1 MQLRRGNQPKKST
14 NIPEYEI
21 KTYGSNAGVN
31 RSPKITNKNT
41 RYNKGSIRRD
51 YANDSSFGEMA
62 YMDPGGEIPLSRPQ
76 KKSGQN
82 LNFAI
87 RSPLKYS
94 GNKEN
99 SNLNTNERI
108 DMSSQVNFS
117 QYNYNPIP
125 QMSNYDN
132 RRDRLSRSPKT
143 INIGETAQEAEYN
156 IKTLK
161 GRSPKI
167 TSQQEKEK
175 ENPVIERTYNMI
187 SNEAGNIFLDQPIH
201 QTSFINQQEIIDGRG
216 SFESKDFENR
226 DFPVREAHYSMNPRD
241 FNGIIGKMSPRANID
256 GDSDSNSEKNENDN
270 NVQIKDLRTQLEKR
284 QNVQIRNDDGMIEG
298 TKPIQNELEKIEDM
312 VKMQENKTKDNIT
325 EEEVKKLVKMYVKSY
340 DPKKDGEGRLIS
352 NKQTVLPS
360 IKEDLFND
368 RYKVLQKMNKLSN
381 ILLSK
386 KKSQNVYEVNTLNRS
401 FGDGRSFDKNT
412 LNKTTLGKK
421 GTYRGKHNKFLFVSL
436 AMLSGKENVMLRGMR
451 LEKGGVVDLAQEN
464 AKKKNKFVIKKFKGK
479 NRGQNMINPKY
490 KEKAAKIVQGWWRDQ
505 KAKYKNILNQIVK
518 IQSVWRGKFTRK
530 YVYDIIYLSYLH
542 QRFFDIMEKT
552 LVNHTRPK
560 VWDELFSRAKLAK
573 STMKKLLERND
584 TKYTLLRIKP
594 YFHKWKIIANFLR
607 NRILKSKTLV
617 IKKGNEEQ
625 KRIILKKYLDR
636 WNLKANLAK
645 YIGKTKKAEEKRQKF
660 LGAYEMLNGLK
671 THTKKVSLKQVG
683 VPMKKY
689 LQDMLKRKLMK
700 KIINNSTS
708 KLITMKMKNILN
720 KWKDAVHKAK
730 FSELKANI
738 FVQNITHVDS
748 RMDRIKLK
756 YYLDKWRRH
765 VPSGKRVLDI
775 QEGANLLQKF
785 TLRNAFIDPLKALKE
800 KCEQKDEHNK
810 MATLFVIKRRK
821 IRERLRTVINKW
833 QEKTIKIKNKTRT
846 NTVYNT
852 LLKNLVKNIEKRILY
867 KRFNQW
873 RQRPKININDEM
885 SKVKNITDVL
895 SNIFKNNVRSEKYDF
910 LDKLETTRADR
921 AIQKT
926 SKKLYK
932 NYKKKSR
939 RLLRHYFY
947 KWRSQTKN
955 SEITE
960 LQNQLL
966 KYLFMSKENR
976 LNRLNLAKY
985 TTRWRLFVSDKKHY
999 DNMEKLKRVYKAGDI
1014 LGNLKN
1020 RRQRDFIIR
1029 LYRKMGKD
1037 YRPLIL
1043 DKLTQKLEKP
1053 RSTLRECLERWRRI
1067 NEKEK
1072 ALETISS
1079 MKARFINQ
1087 GTKRIDDRTKRDDL
1101 MKAFFRWRTLCRKP
1115 DEYYPKITRG
1125 FDILTKYSKR
1135 TLCEEPFDLIS
1146 IARNFDRPLKKII
1159 KNYENQEKRL
1169 LNGKLRNLF
1178 GRWRKKIGDNN
1189 IKNLKTNLI
1198 YKTKNNLENNL
1209 RIKTLAKY
1217 FTRWKLYRRKGLDV
1231 NFSKGINILT
1241 NLYRRPF
1248 YNDIVDAYSK
1258 KVEQISKLK
1267 GANNLV
1273 KATKRYS
1280 KILLRNAFIK
1290 MYKGAI
1296 SIDPNRMKKIKTR
1309 LRRIIKHNE
1318 EEPRAKAFHRWV
1330 NQVKLMQFRD
1340 KDMEKA
1346 RVMIGNTLRNNDRM
1360 NLNYAMSRWKK
1371 KIQQIREQYLKS
1383 LLVKQIKS
1391 SQIVKAKM
1399 NNQAKLRAALL
1410 RWRAA
1415 LAPVNYLDR
1424 IKQIKKG
1431 CKIFKRGLK
1440 KRDERQIFDGI
1451 SELAKKNRKIYLL
1464 KKIINVTNPNLDKHR
1479 MKECI
1484 NIWINKLGDT
1494 QKMKNKMSTLLED
1507 YLYSDKVHDGLI
1519 TNPANKILDAMLNYN
1534 KIKNEKAEKIK
1545 NFAKGILIAKNNLN
1559 KLKLTLKMKKLVDK
1573 KTKDEDYIK
1582 RMNLRRFHRNV
1593 QKLKNTQNA
1602 RIIQRFIKVKLRKY
1616 FDKRKLILKGA
1627 DELKLYLKKKCL
1639 YNIKDKAKEN
1649 LTNKVL
1655 ITNIKK
1661 QENNNKNVL
1670 LKFFNKWRNIIPVIK
1685 ENEAAMKLQ
1694 NLFRNF
1700 KSRQVLSNLIKKEE
1714 KIINIHKK
1722 YEIKN
1727 SQILHSNL
1735 REWLNK
1741 AVMLKNKQ
1749 NARTIQRYIRTKM
1762 LFHKLKIAQN
1772 KLKNL
1777 FIKDT
1782 KHQLAKAIERSSRII
1797 GGKGEVVYKAVQDIL
1812 YRNPFDKFMEKLKFT
1827 AKVNT
1832 LREVQ
1837 PKIHETLKNYYLPKY
1852 LQKWKHNTYD
1862 QTVKCTQEI
1871 QKFLRN
1877 QYKKKLIR
1885 DKIKRENLLKKFV
1898 VKKQKNNLYKLQ
1910 LPFSIWHKKTILAQ
1924 ANESANIIQNK
1935 FRAYITKKHTEE
1947 ILAKNKLKKLFKFNQ
1962 LKNILDKIKEAGN
1975 NKILNTNRK
1984 TILNV
1989 IMKKKAYTDDKSA
2002 LKRYFDKWRQYNT
2015 YTNNCV
2021 TKLANAFRTYQAR
2034 KEKNRLK
2041 KINIILSKC
2050 VNKHSKI
2057 DTDQM
2062 RSKLRK
2068 WKNKSKLITYN
2079 KSCVKLQRFLRPK
2092 LAKIRN
2098 KRFKKY
2104 FFENAEKKIKKLL
2117 LTAAKFNKIKK
2128 LLEKPSLKRFSKNLK
2143 LMTLKNKQNE
2153 KLNNLLNKKD
2163 NKTNEL
2169 LLKKYLLKWSQK
2181 NNKIKEIEND
2191 SATLLQ
2197 NAFRAYQARKYA
2209 KNQLFIRD
2217 VLKKNL
2223 LKKSKINSNKIYSTF
2238 KRWLNN
2244 VRNITLHRN
2253 ALIIQMFCGNIM
2265 DKIKKQKELSRKIKL
2280 NNFINKILTIK
2291 YGAKYAIDKIKNK
2304 RDEVS
2309 FIRFNNTL
2317 KEKRLNTL
2325 KDIFSKIKSRA
2336 FNNKLKSALSVPDEF
2351 RSRILKKIVLKW
2363 KENAGKVTS
2372 KRGAELLQRNIR
2384 ILLHKKK
2391 QENKKNILK
2400 HILLK
2405 LSQKNSNIKYKYFTK
2420 MHAQA
2425 VKLTKEAQKTKL
2437 AKFIR
2442 DRFKISEARKKWINL
2457 AKKYS
2462 LRNKKDDLFTV
2473 VDKIKQFIAI
2483 NKMKDPFIHKARVSV
2498 IQIFKDRIKKNERV
2512 VMLKKMLPERNDKNG
2527 HDTILKYLGRWKL
2540 NAEKLRERQNKFK
2553 KALETIEKRDLIQ
2566 KVNRI
2571 NAAIL
2576 MKKLFNDIPKIRA
2589 KLFLNKLKNIQVNK
2603 NKFEKLKNKIRD
2615 AKNDLL
2621 EQNKVQVMN
2630 RLYKIYAYHKINNMF
2645 NILNNNLNQKVKPF
2659 YAKELFKKLYANQRK
2674 KAQYKYGDQLKSTNK
2689 AKTTKLNFKN
2699 KIKPNKSEDIIEN
2712 KLAPMKKCLPHFIKY
2727 IQNRLDGRRKDT
2739 MDALREHN
2747 RQLKFGELLKKFAN
2761 KTILQPKKDVFNI
2774 MHRDALYSESRPLY
2788 QIKLFKLFRK
2798 KYIQELTYSLEEP
2811 AKLYHLYYLIN
2822 VTSMH
2827 KKIAKQRFYRELIR
2841 KWRFA
2846 AFAKKMA
2853 RKKLELMYK
2862 NLHASYLQMAD
2873 EFFGEDSVNP
2883 SVIKE
2888 FEMFGNNVGMFTGE
2902 NPQVGEELNKKYYA
2916 NVEKKYIFANGQDE
2930 VEKVKNPKKKKVVK
2944 KEKEELYEIEEED
2957 SYYEDEKPKKS
2968 KKKKISKKEKDKEED
2983 KIKDFF
2989 EIEKEKNFGHGLK
3002 KDPLEKYKKK

>member
-1 MQLRRGNQPKKST
+1 MQLRRGNQPKKNT

-21 KTYGSNAGVN
+21 KTYGSNAGLN
-31 RSPKITNKNT
+31 RSPKITNTNS
-41 RYNKGSIRRD
+41 RYNKQGSIRRD
-51 YANDSSFGEMA
+51 HPNDSSYGEMA
-62 YMDPGGEIPLSRPQ
+62 YMEPGGDIPLSRPQ

-82 LNFAI
+82 LNYAI
-87 RSPLKYS
+87 RSPLKNS

-108 DMSSQVNFS
+108 DISSQINYS
-117 QYNYNPIP
+117 QLNYNPNP
-125 QMSNYDN
+125 QMLNYDN
-132 RRDRLSRSPKT
+132 RRERLSRSPKT

-161 GRSPKI
+161 GRNSKKI
-167 TSQQEKEK
+167 SQQDKET
-175 ENPVIERTYNMI
+175 PVIERTYNMI

-201 QTSFINQQEIIDGRG
+201 QTSFVNQQEIIEGRG
-216 SFESKDFENR
+216 SFESKDYENR
-226 DFPVREAHYSMNPRD
+226 DFPVREGQFSMNPRD
-241 FNGIIGKMSPRANID
+241 YNGIIGKMSPRGNID
-256 GDSDSNSEKNENDN
+256 GDSDSNSEKNENN
-270 NVQIKDLRTQLEKR
+270 NIQIKDLRSQLEKR

-312 VKMQENKTKDNIT
+312 VKMQEKTRDNIT
-325 EEEVKKLVKMYVKSY
+325 EDEVKKLVKMYVKSY
-340 DPKKDGEGRLIS
+340 DPKKDAEGRLIS
-352 NKQTVLPS
+352 DKQTVVPS
-360 IKEDLFND
+360 MKEDLFND

-386 KKSQNVYEVNTLNRS
+386 KKSQNVYEVSTLNRS
-401 FGDGRSFDKNT
+401 FGEGRSFDKTT
-412 LNKTTLGKK
+412 LNNTTVGKK

-436 AMLSGKENVMLRGMR
+436 AMLSAKENGENRTILRRMR

-464 AKKKNKFVIKKFKGK
+464 AKKKNKFKIKNFKGTK
-479 NRGQNMINPKY
+479 RGQNMINPKY

-518 IQSVWRGKFTRK
+518 IQSAWRGKFTRK

-552 LVNHTRPK
+552 LVNHTRPL
-560 VWDELFSRAKLAK
+560 VWDELFSRAKIAK
-573 STMKKLLERND
+573 ATMKKLLERND

-594 YFHKWKIIANFLR
+594 YFHKWKIISNFLK

-645 YIGKTKKAEEKRQKF
+645 YIGKTKKSEEKRQKF
-660 LGAYEMLNGLK
+660 LGAYQMLNGLK
-671 THTKKVSLKQVG
+671 THTKKISLKKVG
-683 VPMKKY
+683 APIKDY
-689 LQDMLKRKLMK
+689 LKDILKRKLMK
-700 KIINNSTS
+700 KIINNSAS

-720 KWKDAVHKAK
+720 KWKDTAFKEK
-730 FSELKANI
+730 YSELKANT
-738 FVQNITHVDS
+738 FVQKITHADS
-748 RMDRIKLK
+748 RMERIKLK
-756 YYLDKWRRH
+756 YYLNKWRRH
-765 VPSGKRVLDI
+765 VPSGKRILDI

-785 TLRNAFIDPLKALKE
+785 TLRNAFIDPLKALTE

-810 MATLFVIKRRK
+810 IATLFVIKRRK
-821 IRERLRTVINKW
+821 IRESLRTCINRW
-833 QEKTIKIKNKTRT
+833 QQKTIRIDNKKKR
-846 NTVYNT
+846 NTIYNT
-852 LLKNLVKNIEKRILY
+852 LLKNLLKNIEKRILY

-873 RQRPKININDEM
+873 RQRPKIDINNEM
-885 SKVKNITDVL
+885 SKVKNFTDIL
-895 SNIFKNNVRSEKYDF
+895 SNIFKNNIRSEKYDF

-921 AIQKT
+921 AILKST
-926 SKKLYK
+926 KKIFK
-932 NYKKKSR
+932 NYKKRSR
-939 RLLRHYFY
+939 RILRHFFY

-955 SEITE
+955 SEISE

-966 KYLFMSKENR
+966 KFLFISKENR

-1014 LGNLKN
+1014 LSNLKG

-1043 DKLTQKLEKP
+1043 DKLTKKLEKP
-1053 RSTLRECLERWRRI
+1053 RISLRECLERWRRI

-1072 ALETISS
+1072 ALETITS
-1079 MKARFINQ
+1079 MKAKFINQ
-1087 GTKRIDDRTKRDDL
+1087 GTKRIDERTKRDDL

-1135 TLCEEPFDLIS
+1135 KLCEEPFDLIS
-1146 IARNFDRPLKKII
+1146 ITRNFARPLKKIF
-1159 KNYENQEKRL
+1159 KNYQNQEKRL

-1178 GRWRKKIGDNN
+1178 GRWRKKIGDKN
-1189 IKNLKTNLI
+1189 IKSLKTNLI
-1198 YKTKNNLENNL
+1198 YKAKNNLENNK

-1241 NLYRRPF
+1241 NLYRKPF

-1280 KILLRNAFIK
+1280 KILLRSAFAK

-1346 RVMIGNTLRNNDRM
+1346 RLMIGNTLRNNDRM
-1360 NLNYAMSRWKK
+1360 NLNFAMSRWKK

-1451 SELAKKNRKIYLL
+1451 SELARKNRKIYLL
-1464 KKIINVTNPNLDKHR
+1464 KKIINVTNPNLDKYI
-1479 MKECI
+1479 MKESL
-1484 NIWINKLGDT
+1484 NTWIGKLGDT

-1507 YLYSDKVHDGLI
+1507 YLYSDKIHDGLI
-1519 TNPANKILDAMLNYN
+1519 ANPANKILDAMINYN
-1534 KIKNEKAEKIK
+1534 KIKIEKVKKIN
-1545 NFAKGILIAKNNLN
+1545 NFAKGILAAKSNLN
-1559 KLKLTLKMKKLVDK
+1559 KLKLTLKMKKLMDK
-1573 KTKDEDYIK
+1573 KCKDEDYIK

-1616 FDKRKLILKGA
+1616 FDKRKLILKGT
-1627 DELKLYLKKKCL
+1627 DELKAYIKKMCL

-1649 LTNKVL
+1649 LTNKV
-1655 ITNIKK
+1655 IINCISR

-1670 LKFFNKWRNIIPVIK
+1670 LKLFNKWRNTIPILK

-1700 KSRQVLSNLIKKEE
+1700 KSRQILKNLEKREE
-1714 KIINIHKK
+1714 KLKNIHKK

-1727 SQILHSNL
+1727 SQILHSNM
-1735 REWLNK
+1735 RDWLNR
-1741 AVMLKNKQ
+1741 AIMLKNRQ
-1749 NARTIQRYIRTKM
+1749 NAKIIQRYIRTKM

-1772 KLKNL
+1772 KLRNL

-1812 YRNPFDKFMEKLKFT
+1812 YKNPFDKFIDKLKFT

-1832 LREVQ
+1832 LRNIQ
-1837 PKIHETLKNYYLPKY
+1837 PKVHETLKNYYLPIY

-1862 QTVKCTQEI
+1862 QTVKYTQEI
-1871 QKFLRN
+1871 QKFLRT
-1877 QYKKKLIR
+1877 QYKKKLLR
-1885 DKIKRENLLKKFV
+1885 DKKKRENLLKKFV
-1898 VKKQKNNLYKLQ
+1898 EKKQKNNLYKLQ
-1910 LPFSIWHKKTILAQ
+1910 LPFSLWHKKTILAQ
-1924 ANESANIIQNK
+1924 ANESASLIQNH
-1935 FRAYITKKHTEE
+1935 FRAYITKKHTLET
-1947 ILAKNKLKKLFKFNQ
+1947 ISKNKLQKLFRFNQ
-1962 LKNILDKIKEAGN
+1962 LKNILSKIKDAGN
-1975 NKILNTNRK
+1975 NKILQTNRK
-1984 TILNV
+1984 SILNV
-1989 IMKKKAYTDDKSA
+1989 ILKKKAYTDDKSA

-2015 YTNNCV
+2015 FINNCV
-2021 TKLANAFRTYQAR
+2021 TKLANAFRTYQAN

-2041 KINIILSKC
+2041 KINNILYKC
-2050 VNKHSKI
+2050 VIKHNKV
-2057 DTDQM
+2057 DYDQM

-2068 WKNKSKLITYN
+2068 WQNKSRLLTYDS
-2079 KSCVKLQRFLRPK
+2079 SCRTIQRFMIPK

-2098 KRFKKY
+2098 QKFKKY
-2104 FFENAEKKIKKLL
+2104 FFENGNKKIKKLL
-2117 LTAAKFNKIKK
+2117 LMAAKFNKIKK
-2128 LLEKPSLKRFSKNLK
+2128 SLERPSLQRFINNLK
-2143 LMTLKNKQNE
+2143 TISLKNNQNE
-2153 KLNNLLNKKD
+2153 KLKNAINKKD
-2163 NKTNEL
+2163 IKTNKL
-2169 LLKKYLLKWSQK
+2169 LLKKYLLKWFNK
-2181 NNKIKEIEND
+2181 NNKITELEND
-2191 SATLLQ
+2191 SATMLQ

-2209 KNQLFIRD
+2209 KNKLFIRD

-2223 LKKSKINSNKIYSTF
+2223 LKKSKINSNQIYSSF
-2238 KRWLNN
+2238 KRWLNT
-2244 VRNITLHRN
+2244 VRNLTLNRN
-2253 ALIIQMFCGNIM
+2253 ALIIQTFCSQIM
-2265 DKIKKQKELSRKIKL
+2265 NKINKQKELSKKIKL
-2280 NNFINKILTIK
+2280 NNFINKIFTIK

-2304 RDEVS
+2304 RDEEC
-2309 FIRFNNTL
+2309 FIRFNNIL

-2325 KDIFSKIKSRA
+2325 KDIFSKIKYRA
-2336 FNNKLKSALSVPDEF
+2336 FNNKLKSALNVPDEF
-2351 RSRILKKIVLKW
+2351 HSRILKKVILKW
-2363 KENAGKVTS
+2363 KENASKITS
-2372 KRGAELLQRNIR
+2372 KHGAEMLQKNVR
-2384 ILLHKKK
+2384 IYLHKKK
-2391 QENKKNILK
+2391 LENRKNILK

-2405 LSQKNSNIKYKYFTK
+2405 LSEKNSNAKYKYFMK
-2420 MHAQA
+2420 MHANA
-2425 VKLTKEAQKTKL
+2425 EKITKEVQKNKL
-2437 AKFIR
+2437 AKFIKN
-2442 DRFKISEARKKWINL
+2442 RFKISEARKKWINL
-2457 AKKYS
+2457 SKKYS
-2462 LRNKKDDLFTV
+2462 LRNKKEDLFALV
-2473 VDKIKQFIAI
+2473 GKIKQYIGI
-2483 NKMKDPFIHKARVSV
+2483 VKMKDPFIHKARVSV
-2498 IQIFKDRIKKNERV
+2498 IQMFKDRIKKNERV

-2553 KALETIEKRDLIQ
+2553 KALETIEKRDMIQ
-2566 KVNRI
+2566 KVNII
-2571 NAAIL
+2571 NASIL
-2576 MKKLFNDIPKIRA
+2576 MKKLLNDIPKINA
-2589 KLFLNKLKNIQVNK
+2589 KIFLNKLKNIQINK
-2603 NKFEKLKNKIRD
+2603 SKYEKLKNNIENANKE
-2615 AKNDLL
+2615 LL
-2621 EQNKVQVMN
+2621 AQNKVKLMN
-2630 RLYKIYAYHKINNMF
+2630 KLYKLYVNHKLNNMF
-2645 NILNNNLNQKVKPF
+2645 KILNNNLEGKVKPF
-2659 YAKELFKKLYANQRK
+2659 YAKELFKQLYVNKRK

-2689 AKTTKLNFKN
+2689 AHTTKLNFKN
-2699 KIKPNKSEDIIEN
+2699 KINPNKAKDIIEN
-2712 KLAPMKKCLPHFIKY
+2712 KDGPMKKCLPHFIRF
-2727 IQNRLDGRRKDT
+2727 IQRKLDNKRRDT
-2739 MDALREHN
+2739 LDELKEHN
-2747 RQLKFGELLKKFAN
+2747 KQLKFIELIKKYSN
-2761 KTILQPKKDVFNI
+2761 KTILPPKKDVFNL
-2774 MHRDALYSESRPLY
+2774 MHRDALYAESRPLN

-2798 KYIQELTYSLEEP
+2798 KYLQELTYSLEEP

-2822 VTSMH
+2822 VTAMH
-2827 KKIAKQRFYRELIR
+2827 KKIAQQRFYRELIR

-2862 NLHASYLQMAD
+2862 NLHASYMQMAD

-2902 NPQVGEELNKKYYA
+2902 NPQVGEEINKKYYA
-2916 NVEKKYIFANGQDE
+2916 NVEKKYIFANGQE
-2930 VEKVKNPKKKKVVK
+2930 
-2944 KEKEELYEIEEED
+2944 
-2957 SYYEDEKPKKS
+2957 
-2968 KKKKISKKEKDKEED
+2968 
-2983 KIKDFF
+2983 
-2989 EIEKEKNFGHGLK
+2989 EIEKEKVKKPQKKKIIKKEKEIIEEEYEYEGENSIKHKSSK
-3002 KDPLEKYKKK
+3002 KDPFGKYKKK